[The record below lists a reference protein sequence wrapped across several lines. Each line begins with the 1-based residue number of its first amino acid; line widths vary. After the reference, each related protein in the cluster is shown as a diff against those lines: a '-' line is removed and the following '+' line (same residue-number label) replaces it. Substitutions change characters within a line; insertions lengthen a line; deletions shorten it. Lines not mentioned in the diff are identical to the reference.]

1 MNEQQICDQIRKNL
15 TEEQMKQALE
25 GAGFAVHEEGQELV
39 EALCEAIQQGDVS
52 ESVVEG

>member
-1 MNEQQICDQIRKNL
+1 VNEQQICDQIRKNL